1 MGDRQLFLDYFFSG
15 SDQEQEDT
23 LLTLGVMIA
32 KQLYEKGTAKID
44 VQTLEEGVDM
54 DDFEDWC
61 TNQAVQSVLDAHQE
75 QQKED

>member
-1 MGDRQLFLDYFFSG
+1 MGDKQLFLDYFFSG

-61 TNQAVQSVLDAHQE
+61 TNQAIQSVLDAHQE

>member
-1 MGDRQLFLDYFFSG
+1 MGDRQLFLDYYFSG

-23 LLTLGVMIA
+23 LLTLGIMIA

-44 VQTLEEGVDM
+44 MQTLEEGVDM

-61 TNQAVQSVLDAHQE
+61 TNQAIQSVLDAHQS
-75 QQKED
+75 QKED